1 MPKCTAF
8 INQYDNNIDSSHNCL
23 TVKQGKL
30 NLDKKAR
37 VHQCSQ
43 FFGGKILVHKF
54 QMFTLLQICTDSH
67 PNPARYMKQNL
78 VKCGVISISK
88 KLPRPC
94 QQTSRTVTCHNT
106 QCWQVLFVI
115 SVSSML
121 IDRYATATALH
132 HKHASIQFY
141 SSGQKHPRLRFN
153 CYKSSLCTLQVLLL
167 YCKPSMELENKTKNQ
182 AILNYTCK
190 KIIITVLTAYATD

>member
-1 MPKCTAF
+1 MSCSNECATTESYTIKLLESS
-8 INQYDNNIDSSHNCL
+8 YGNIPFCSWPNHSSDM
-23 TVKQGKL
+23 VKWSSRGQL
-30 NLDKKAR
+30 AS

-141 SSGQKHPRLRFN
+141 SSG
-153 CYKSSLCTLQVLLL
+153 
-167 YCKPSMELENKTKNQ
+167 
-182 AILNYTCK
+182 
-190 KIIITVLTAYATD
+190 